1 MDILGRIISSLEEK
15 YALYMKIYSISNADL
30 PPSRRRW
37 PFSSACQI
45 FSYASHPNFALAA
58 QKDESPFT
66 FKIFKVTN
74 ENCNDYGIQGKWT
87 IKYRPIVG
95 DHIHLGIS
103 IRENNVDLTLRDRKL
118 VENIPYEDFKP
129 SDTCI
134 HPPKYAYTKQWFHSG
149 VHTHCDNI
157 IHVHPWSAPRELRV
171 EGKSV
176 TLGTWFESVGIAVS
190 SLENKLRMPNST
202 YREWTLE
209 YYINVQDKYASYT
222 TTYVEEMVNLWLVDH
237 HGYIKL
243 YDKYSIAPPRDTRV
257 AGYKSVSKVG
267 ETYPRRRI

>member
-1 MDILGRIISSLEEK
+1 MINPQQFCFLFTFLFCILYYITLIVIQVNDHN
-15 YALYMKIYSISNADL
+15 MVVH
-30 PPSRRRW
+30 

-118 VENIPYEDFKP
+118 VENIPYEDRIFQMK
-129 SDTCI
+129 
-134 HPPKYAYTKQWFHSG
+134 
-149 VHTHCDNI
+149 
-157 IHVHPWSAPRELRV
+157 APDYI
-171 EGKSV
+171 KSKAIEK
-176 TLGTWFESVGIAVS
+176 LKEVS
-190 SLENKLRMPNST
+190 SSKDSIKATNYLDGILKK
-202 YREWTLE
+202 YREN
-209 YYINVQDKYASYT
+209 YYVY
-222 TTYVEEMVNLWLVDH
+222 
-237 HGYIKL
+237 
-243 YDKYSIAPPRDTRV
+243 
-257 AGYKSVSKVG
+257 
-267 ETYPRRRI
+267 